1 MELIFLLITLAAL
14 GTLIIKCMK
23 REDEIIELEDKII
36 ADFKA
41 FNKSAKKTKE
51 SPCIKLSCENKH
63 CNNRA
68 A

>member
-1 MELIFLLITLAAL
+1 MELIILLITLAVL
-14 GTLIIKCMK
+14 GTFIIKCMK

-36 ADFKA
+36 ADFREFHK
-41 FNKSAKKTKE
+41 NSKKSKE
-51 SPCIKLSCENKH
+51 ASFIKLSCKNKS

>member
-14 GTLIIKCMK
+14 GTLIIKCLK

-36 ADFKA
+36 ADFREFRK
-41 FNKSAKKTKE
+41 NAKMSKTTAG
-51 SPCIKLSCENKH
+51 IKISYENKIRSD
-63 CNNRA
+63 RA